1 LEFVIWSLNII
12 WLLSLGYWLLFNMIL
27 IGENLNIISPV
38 LGPALQQKNAQ
49 PLKETAMAEVWAGMD
64 VIDVNIGPARKGGAE
79 LMAWVVENIQSVTGK
94 MLSLDTT
101 NLDAMEAGL
110 KVCKNK
116 VLMNSVSLQ
125 SSRIDRGL
133 ALAKK
138 YNADVIGL
146 LWSNDGMPR
155 DVNERA
161 MHTVNFVYKANEAGI
176 PNERIWI
183 DPIASPVSVE
193 INQVKACMEFM
204 AMLPEI
210 APGCKSTVGLSNVSN
225 GAPAPLRCWLNR
237 TFLVMLM
244 RHGLSSAIVDA
255 FDTEL
260 ALIAR
265 GQRPDIV
272 TLIYQVMDG
281 VKPDISL
288 LPKDMQNYARTV
300 RVLSGESLYSHSWLD
315 I

>member
-1 LEFVIWSLNII
+1 
-12 WLLSLGYWLLFNMIL
+12 MIL
-27 IGENLNIISPV
+27 IGENLNVMSHT
-38 LGPALQQKNAQ
+38 LGPALREKNAG
-49 PLKETAMAEVWAGMD
+49 PIEEMAKAETGAG
-64 VIDVNIGPARKGGAE
+64 IDLIDLNIGPARRGGDE
-79 LMAWVVENIQSVTGK
+79 LMDWVVNTVQNVTDK

-110 KVCKNK
+110 KVRQGK

-125 SSRIDRGL
+125 TSRIDRGL
-133 ALAKK
+133 EMANK
-138 YNADVIGL
+138 YNADLIGL

-161 MHTVNFVYKANEAGI
+161 MHTVDFIYKANEAGI

-193 INQVKACMEFM
+193 INQVKACVEFM
-204 AMLPEI
+204 GMLGEI

-225 GAPAPLRCWLNR
+225 GAPDALRCWLNR
-237 TFLVMLM
+237 TYMIMLE
-244 RHGLSSAIVDA
+244 RYGLYSCIADA
-255 FDTEL
+255 FDKEL
-260 ALIAR
+260 MQIAR

-272 TLIYQVMDG
+272 ELVHKLMDG
-281 VKPDISL
+281 ESVDTASL
-288 LPKDMQNYARTV
+288 SKEMANYAKTV
-300 RVLSGESLYSHSWLD
+300 RVLTGDSLYSASWLD